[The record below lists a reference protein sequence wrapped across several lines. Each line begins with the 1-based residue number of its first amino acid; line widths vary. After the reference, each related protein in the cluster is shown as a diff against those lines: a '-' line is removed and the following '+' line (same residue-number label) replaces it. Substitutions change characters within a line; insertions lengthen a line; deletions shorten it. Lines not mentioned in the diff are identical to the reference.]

1 VQIPSPLVAL
11 WKLAEIAQ
19 RAGRI
24 QKHSNIGVPM
34 ELLLQ
39 LAKASETFARQ
50 LEGRGSKG

>member
-1 VQIPSPLVAL
+1 L